1 MTALNPQWPIPLLGP
16 LFDGECVRVGWPDA
30 DELDAITALRNRPDV
45 RRQFLDPRPLDRQR
59 NREWLQHGM
68 KRPEEAVLAIRL
80 KADGVFVGTIGW
92 SHGDPQA
99 GSIEIGRLMVDT
111 RVLRAYRDVLPR
123 DYAGVAVDA
132 SIGLLDFVFTVLNV
146 RLAYTVVM
154 AGNALALRTNREA
167 GGRIVRTSIER
178 RADGSDVQL
187 IHLECNRD
195 YWTRRRNPVDMA
207 SAAAATAAPA

>member
-16 LFDGECVRVGWPDA
+16 LFDGECVSVGWPDA

-68 KRPEEAVLAIRL
+68 KRPEEAVLAIRM
-80 KADGVFVGTIGW
+80 KIDGMFVGTIGW

-99 GSIEIGRLMVDT
+99 GRIEVGRLMVDA
-111 RVLRAYRDVLPR
+111 RVLPAYRDLLPR
-123 DYAGVAVDA
+123 GYAGVAVDA
-132 SIGLLDFVFTVLNV
+132 SVALLDFAFAVLDV
-146 RLAYTVVM
+146 RLAYTVVI
-154 AGNALALRTNREA
+154 AGNALALRTNRKA

-178 RADGSDVQL
+178 RADGSEVQL

-195 YWTRRRNPVDMA
+195 DWTRRRNPVDMA